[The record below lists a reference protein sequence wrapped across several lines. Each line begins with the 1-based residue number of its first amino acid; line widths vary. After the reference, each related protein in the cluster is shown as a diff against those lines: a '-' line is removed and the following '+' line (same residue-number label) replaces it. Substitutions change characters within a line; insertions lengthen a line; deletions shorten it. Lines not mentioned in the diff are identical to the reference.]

1 MRNPIYFVIAIDSG
15 KILPQDSIVRR
26 AYALMP
32 LAVEFIYQMVLP
44 IKKKK
49 CIAMKVTIRQPNS
62 NAFSCAT
69 LQFFKCTPTIKI
81 QRDSS
86 SVIRRFLRHKA
97 AAVNVF
103 TSFEVVLPVENL
115 SHPRKGFS
123 GVPRTLTRMY
133 NTCTSIKFPSWLAS
147 GIGRKKSGITG
158 FMTLNSV
165 TWLRKCST
173 LEI

>member
-15 KILPQDSIVRR
+15 KILLQGSIVRR

-32 LAVEFIYQMVLP
+32 LAVEFIYQTVLP
-44 IKKKK
+44 IKKKVHSTGSHYSPAK
-49 CIAMKVTIRQPNS
+49 LEQRVFLRDAAVFQMHANH
-62 NAFSCAT
+62 
-69 LQFFKCTPTIKI
+69 

-103 TSFEVVLPVENL
+103 TSFEVILPVENL

-147 GIGRKKSGITG
+147 GIGRKKSGFTG
-158 FMTLNSV
+158 FMALNSV